1 MAEHVRL
8 SERIAAF
15 KHKLCEKIQETIANI
30 KIWIESTERFL
41 YKQVEHKIV
50 LLSHGD

>member
-1 MAEHVRL
+1 MADHLRL

-41 YKQVEHKIV
+41 YKQVEHKMITIINN
-50 LLSHGD
+50 

>member
-1 MAEHVRL
+1 MADHLRL

-15 KHKLCEKIQETIANI
+15 KHKLCEKIQETIAII

-41 YKQVEHKIV
+41 YKEVEHKIITIINN
-50 LLSHGD
+50 